1 MASAIGR
8 SNEAPSFR
16 RSAGARFT
24 VIRSAG
30 KGKPALRIAVRTRS
44 RLSRTAES
52 GSPTV
57 VNAGRPGVT
66 STSTRTRAASTPTR
80 AADRTRASTSGLF
93 DRPAARVNVAGWIRL
108 TGGPGAGP
116 PALARTVRRRGLD
129 AHGRGT
135 VVERSGVVEGVCGL

>member
-1 MASAIGR
+1 MDPRLLTTLGLVLDIAGAVRMPSAIGR

-30 KGKPALRIAVRTRS
+30 KGKPALRMAVRTRS

-57 VNAGRPGVT
+57 VNVGKAPRCGLPTDGV
-66 STSTRTRAASTPTR
+66 SRAAE
-80 AADRTRASTSGLF
+80 
-93 DRPAARVNVAGWIRL
+93 VGW
-108 TGGPGAGP
+108 
-116 PALARTVRRRGLD
+116 
-129 AHGRGT
+129 
-135 VVERSGVVEGVCGL
+135 